1 MERTPA
7 WVWLGRLISKESEI
21 TNLVI
26 KWIDAWMKIIGRRS
40 PERVS
45 QETLLSVKNEMNL
58 LSRTEQ
64 DIKVNGRIV

>member
-1 MERTPA
+1 M
-7 WVWLGRLISKESEI
+7 
-21 TNLVI
+21 VI
-26 KWIDAWMKIIGRRS
+26 KWMKIIGRRS
-40 PERVS
+40 LERVS